1 MKKILLACVCGLMT
15 LSAEAANT
23 ECAYTPLQSLIR
35 NVRDVSEVQNL
46 INRGVVLDDPQIRCG
61 GSLMQLAIV
70 RGNPDVLKVLL
81 EQDIK
86 RVDQKVSLDGFSI
99 PDAPRQIPVLLFA
112 AYYSPNESMMRLM
125 VQAAEQGGNGLN
137 QVDDSG
143 RNLLWY
149 LEKNPVLRH
158 TQLSDELRDKMLVA
172 LIPTKT
178 STLGQQQVTPG
189 TLVAGQPQAAPTT
202 LAPQEIKIQ
211 TEKAVQGGTPVLQK
225 PASDSIVEPR
235 ALK

>member
-1 MKKILLACVCGLMT
+1 MKKFLLACVCGLMAV
-15 LSAEAANT
+15 SAEAANT

-86 RVDQKVSLDGFSI
+86 RVDQKVSLEGFSI

-125 VQAAEQGGNGLN
+125 VQAVEQGGNGLN

-149 LEKNPVLRH
+149 LEKNPVLRN

-178 STLGQQQVTPG
+178 NTLGQPAAPG
-189 TLVAGQPQAAPTT
+189 TLMLGQPQTT
-202 LAPQEIKIQ
+202 SMSLTSQEMKIQ
-211 TEKAVQGGTPVLQK
+211 PEKAVQNSVSTTKQV
-225 PASDSIVEPR
+225 ASDSIVEPQ